1 MKNGNGKVCHYL
13 ECNSLFVPIYSLNE
27 KVRSI
32 LRIKLEWF
40 ILFFISSA
48 EINISKKQHFCYRTF
63 SLCSIYGDENQNLQA
78 KMKRRIA
85 FTIRSFY
92 KIKLINYQYARKP
105 ITVLKSRL
113 RSTALF
119 SYLVRVACHSKNG
132 FTFKEPWLNT

>member
-1 MKNGNGKVCHYL
+1 M
-13 ECNSLFVPIYSLNE
+13 
-27 KVRSI
+27 RSI
-32 LRIKLEWF
+32 LRINCKR
-40 ILFFISSA
+40 
-48 EINISKKQHFCYRTF
+48 SKKDADLLPHFVPVQY
-63 SLCSIYGDENQNLQA
+63 YGGENQNYKQ
-78 KMKRRIA
+78 KEKRIA